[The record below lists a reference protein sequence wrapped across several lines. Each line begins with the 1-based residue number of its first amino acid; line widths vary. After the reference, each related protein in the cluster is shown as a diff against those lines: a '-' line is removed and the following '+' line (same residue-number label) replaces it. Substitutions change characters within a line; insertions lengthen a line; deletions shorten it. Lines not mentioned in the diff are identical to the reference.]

1 MADIP
6 RSRPRRALWLPV
18 LLLGLLL
25 AGCAEDAPLD
35 TLDPQ
40 GPAAQDIHNL
50 VVPVFAVAGVILVLV
65 VGAVVYLG
73 IRNRARPDDPDDEFP
88 EQIHGNNALELGWTI
103 APAAIMAAVAVGTV
117 ATHIALNDT
126 EANAMTVEV
135 DGTPTEWEPKVVV
148 VGQQWWWEFRYYFG
162 EDITSDDLSDQQ
174 NLPPADIVTSGQMI
188 VPVGEEVELFVTS
201 RDVIHSYWIPGL
213 NGKRDAA
220 PNRVH
225 PWKLEADDPGVYFGQ
240 CTEFCGLS
248 HSRMRMQVIAME
260 GADFQTWID
269 EQMTAAEPPA
279 DAAEFLA
286 GYREGESVA
295 LGEDASAEARGLE
308 AFTVQCASCHLVDGV
323 NELTFAGAN
332 QVSGAAPDLTHFA
345 SRSTFAGGIFE
356 TYLADGS
363 LNRDELEAW
372 LRDPGAVKSNA
383 ADEEIPR
390 GMPNLQL
397 SERTIDDLVAYLAT
411 LGERPSDE
419 IIQATQT
426 DD

>member
-1 MADIP
+1 MADT
-6 RSRPRRALWLPV
+6 RRTRTRRVLLLPV
-18 LLLGLLL
+18 VVLGLLL

-40 GPAAQDIHNL
+40 GPAANDIHNL
-50 VVPVFAVAGVILVLV
+50 VLPVFAVAGVILVLV
-65 VGAVVYLG
+65 VGAVVWLG
-73 IRNRARPDDPDDEFP
+73 IRNRVRDDDPDDEFP

-117 ATHIALNDT
+117 ATHIAINDT
-126 EANAMTVEV
+126 EANAMVVEV
-135 DGTPTEWEPKVVV
+135 DGTPTDWEPKVVV
-148 VGQQWWWEFRYYFG
+148 VGQQWWWEFRYYFDQ
-162 EDITSDDLSDQQ
+162 EITSDDLRDQR
-174 NLPPADIVTSGQMI
+174 NLPPADIVTSGQMV

-201 RDVIHSYWIPGL
+201 RDVIHSFWIPGL
-213 NGKRDAA
+213 NGKRDAV

-225 PWKLEADDPGVYFGQ
+225 PWKLEADDAGVYFGQ

-248 HSRMRMQVIAME
+248 HARMRMQVIAME
-260 GADFQTWID
+260 GGDFQTWID
-269 EQMTAAEPPA
+269 EQMTAPAVPGDAEEFV
-279 DAAEFLA
+279 AA
-286 GYREGESVA
+286 YRDGESVP
-295 LGEDASAEARGLE
+295 LSEDASAEARGLE

-323 NELTFAGAN
+323 NDLTYAGAN
-332 QVSGAAPDLTHFA
+332 QASGAAPDLTHFA
-345 SRSTFAGGIFE
+345 SRTTVAGGILD

-363 LNRDELEAW
+363 LNRDDLEAW
-372 LRDPGAVKSNA
+372 LRNPDEVKSNA
-383 ADEEIPR
+383 STEAIPR

-419 IIQATQT
+419 MIQATQT